1 MSATIHYLRPFE
13 REKLAKVEQEAEPA
27 HQAEPSKHR
36 HKRPMPGG
44 KGSKWKRKIGGG
56 VVPGEKR

>member
-1 MSATIHYLRPFE
+1 MSATNHYLRPFE
-13 REKLAKVEQEAEPA
+13 REELAKVEQEAELA

-36 HKRPMPGG
+36 HKGSMPGG

-56 VVPGEKR
+56 VVPREKR